1 MANDPWS
8 YADKTGT
15 EHAHQVALFMWAN
28 MAEQFGLKAAD
39 DPNSYKIAGAA
50 KSSLNSYND
59 KMPQLRWLHAVHNQ
73 GHGDAIRGA
82 KAKAEGVKAGVGDI
96 FLPVPMWDYTG
107 RNDYGLYIELK
118 VGKNNP
124 SDVQLKFIYDMTVA
138 GYQAK
143 VAYGWLEAQKII
155 LDYLQI

>member
-15 EHAHQVALFMWAN
+15 EHANQVALFMWAN

-39 DPNSYKIAGAA
+39 DPNSYRLAGTA
-50 KSSLNSYND
+50 KSWLNGYND
-59 KMPQLRWLHAVHNQ
+59 KLPQLRWLHAVHNQ

-82 KAKAEGVKAGVGDI
+82 KAKAEGVKGGVGDI
-96 FLPVPMWDYTG
+96 FLPHPVAPYH
-107 RNDYGLYIELK
+107 GLYIELK

-124 SDVQLKFIYDMTVA
+124 SDVQLKFIYDMTLA

-143 VAYGWLEAQKII
+143 VAYGWLEARKII